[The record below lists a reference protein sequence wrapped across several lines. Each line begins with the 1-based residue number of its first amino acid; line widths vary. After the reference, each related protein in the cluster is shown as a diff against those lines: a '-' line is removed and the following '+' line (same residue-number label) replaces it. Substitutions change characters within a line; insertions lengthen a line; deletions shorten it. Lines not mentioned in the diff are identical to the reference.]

1 MTEDVKECSD
11 MRPNVYE
18 QRASSVQANANEQRE
33 STELE
38 SRSDLVQGQCGE
50 VYHQAVST
58 DAQQSSCISK
68 LRLQMHSSLKVKSAA
83 HA

>member
-1 MTEDVKECSD
+1 M
-11 MRPNVYE
+11 
-18 QRASSVQANANEQRE
+18 QANANEQRE

-58 DAQQSSCISK
+58 DAQQSAQLYKQAASTDAQQFESEECGA
-68 LRLQMHSSLKVKSAA
+68 RLMQSTEVDPCLALSRIDTE
-83 HA
+83 